1 LIRSECKNLTEAHVS
16 TAVTFFNNDKDLVK
30 YFLIKLGKH
39 IEGTEKSNDIKKL
52 LDLGIDN
59 AEQLKRRAYAYKY
72 VISTRD
78 KVSRLKYAAD
88 LEPVSGIPKLQY
100 TQLDNERLGNAYF
113 NNVSKNCNEKSNFT
127 NAKDWREKACIPLKS
142 ADKTTYGY
150 EFNMHH
156 VIDVDNILKSDK
168 LQELMIWAKANGKP
182 EINFNSADNLIL
194 IWQQDHLVG
203 NGHEK
208 YREAIE
214 VALNNSFKKTTNFSK
229 RYDDL
234 INLIST
240 TRKDIET
247 IVVNGS
253 GTLHDSGLL
262 TKIKNY

>member
-30 YFLIKLGKH
+30 DFLLNLGNHIK
-39 IEGTEKSNDIKKL
+39 GTAKNNDIEKL
-52 LDLGIDN
+52 LLLGIND

-100 TQLDNERLGNAYF
+100 TQLDNERIANSHFYNTDKL
-113 NNVSKNCNEKSNFT
+113 CLEKSSFT

-194 IWQQDHLVG
+194 LWKSDHLVG
-203 NGHEK
+203 MDMS
-208 YREAIE
+208 YIE
-214 VALNNSFKKTTNFSK
+214 QKLKLL
-229 RYDDL
+229 L
-234 INLIST
+234 I
-240 TRKDIET
+240 K
-247 IVVNGS
+247 
-253 GTLHDSGLL
+253 
-262 TKIKNY
+262 